1 MSRLFEF
8 MRYSALAAALAAT
21 PAFAQSTS
29 DPNNPAT
36 PGTSGYAGDMNNREP
51 YRDTGREHNFG
62 WIGLLG
68 LAGLGGLMSRRPDTH
83 RPYTDTRNTPRV

>member
-8 MRYSALAAALAAT
+8 MRYSALAAALAAA
-21 PAFAQSTS
+21 PGFAQTTS

-36 PGTSGYAGDMNNREP
+36 PGTRGYPGDTNREP
-51 YRDTGREHNFG
+51 YRDTGREHSFG

-68 LAGLGGLMSRRPDTH
+68 LAGLGGLASRRRDTY
-83 RPYTDTRNTPRV
+83 RPTTDPRNTPRP